1 MLSSDKNIENIG
13 QLVEVLKHYLG
24 LQAEYVKLDVI
35 DKVVRLLTAA
45 ALAILFFLLIVSVML
60 FVSLAAAFWLGQHIG
75 MAPAFMVVGGVH
87 LLVIILFFIFHEKWI
102 ERPLVHFLADLL
114 MSK

>member
-13 QLVEVLKHYLG
+13 QLAELLKHYLG

-45 ALAILFFLLIVSVML
+45 ALAIIFFLLIIAVML
-60 FVSLAAAFWLGQHIG
+60 FLSFAAAYWLGGHIG
-75 MAPAFMVVGGVH
+75 MAPAFCVVGGFH
-87 LLVIILFFIFHEKWI
+87 LILLFLFFVYYEKCI
-102 ERPLVHFLADLL
+102 QRPLVHFLANLFL
-114 MSK
+114 SK

>member
-45 ALAILFFLLIVSVML
+45 ALAILFFLLIVAVLL
-60 FVSLAAAFWLGQHIG
+60 FASLAFAFWLGQHIG

-87 LLVIILFFIFHEKWI
+87 LLIIILFFVFHEKWI
-102 ERPLVHFLADLL
+102 ERPLVHFLANLL

>member
-1 MLSSDKNIENIG
+1 MLSSDKNVENIG
-13 QLVEVLKHYLG
+13 QLVELLKHYLG

-45 ALAILFFLLIVSVML
+45 ALAIVFFLLIIAVMMFFSFSFANWIGL
-60 FVSLAAAFWLGQHIG
+60 YIG
-75 MAPAFMVVGGVH
+75 MAPAFLVVGAFH
-87 LLVIILFFIFHEKWI
+87 LVLLILVFIFHHEWI
-102 ERPLVHFLADLL
+102 ERPLVRFLANLL